1 MGPLGGLLMK
11 SLHCEQIHSLTEMT
25 GPSKLSYRQCGGV
38 ELRQKNSKETPKKI
52 EALRWVLGLDEKY

>member
-1 MGPLGGLLMK
+1 MK

-52 EALRWVLGLDEKY
+52 EALRWVLGLDKKH